1 MPAYARDLDQV
12 LCQGEVG
19 CRGCA
24 DEHLDDTLCCV
35 LVPTLPLRLPRR
47 LRRDPVRLALAE
59 FCLDHPFSDPQR
71 WA

>member
-1 MPAYARDLDQV
+1 MLCVARALDEMEGQE
-12 LCQGEVG
+12 EVG

-24 DEHLDDTLCCV
+24 DEHLDMLCCV
-35 LVPTLPLRLPRR
+35 LVPTLPLHMPRR

-59 FCLDHPFSDPQR
+59 FCLDHPLSDPMR